1 MLNRIGY
8 HQSMEEPTI
17 GILIIIVSVLG
28 YTSNWLNWRFLN
40 YKINHLLYYL
50 GAFVHE
56 TSHAILCLLTGA
68 KISQYKVFTEQPR
81 VVYSKPRLPV
91 IGNLLI
97 SIAPMFGGLALLF
110 FVNKYLLI
118 NEYSMPLFSNWKF
131 FLSDFLRFLKQIDL
145 TQWKNFILLFLL
157 LNIGAMISPS
167 GRDLKNVW
175 FLIII
180 LLFIPWPFFTH
191 LGLFAIALILINI
204 IFQIFLALFIYLI
217 KLIAG

>member
-145 TQWKNFILLFLL
+145 TQWKNFI
-157 LNIGAMISPS
+157 I
-167 GRDLKNVW
+167 
-175 FLIII
+175 
-180 LLFIPWPFFTH
+180 LFIIM
-191 LGLFAIALILINI
+191 LV
-204 IFQIFLALFIYLI
+204 
-217 KLIAG
+217 K